1 MLNLINLPNVK
12 SITTHTHTH
21 PKMVH
26 TLCKSTFPFAGFRV
40 YYAYTVARQRSACQ
54 RLLKMYGCTF
64 SNDLSDY
71 MFSSAAVTCS
81 QFSYQNLASTLSTP
95 SHMGEFGTSYNS
107 NTYLH

>member
-12 SITTHTHTH
+12 SITTTHIAPQNGTH
-21 PKMVH
+21 NVQKHISICGFPCL
-26 TLCKSTFPFAGFRV
+26 LCIHES
-40 YYAYTVARQRSACQ
+40 RQRSACQ
-54 RLLKMYGCTF
+54 RLHKMYGCTF